1 MGTVEDAEV
10 PEPVVE
16 EVEAALA
23 GVVTEFAAVTVGV
36 TFDTVEPRVGEVTVV
51 VTVDTVEPSVGEV
64 TEDAINVVE
73 LDGSL

>member
-23 GVVTEFAAVTVGV
+23 VVVTEFAEVTVVG

-51 VTVDTVEPSVGEV
+51 VTFDTVEPSVG
-64 TEDAINVVE
+64 EDAINVVE
-73 LDGSL
+73 LDESL